1 MGASQPAI
9 RIERLGKYFG
19 APVDLEGARSPRESW
34 RALRRIFGM
43 GSDAGDGDIQRTVTI
58 PGHVLRDISLE
69 IAKGSVVCLAGSSGS
84 GKSVLLKILAGVM
97 LPTTGRVELRGSVC
111 SLVDLGGALD
121 GRMTAYEN
129 IENYCSLARFP
140 SDAKYVDDVID
151 FAELRG
157 FESVPVRTYSK
168 GMWLRL
174 TAALAFSAKPS
185 ILLLDD
191 VLAVGDIGFQQKC
204 VERLHVLATSG
215 CTVVAALSDEELVAQ
230 IASRVITLS
239 SGRVVDDAL
248 PKSWHTAAQVSSD
261 AHVEWEISAN
271 LPEDDVMVLRSLS
284 LQDVQDGGGACVC
297 LSHEFEAKV
306 GPLRCRPSIF
316 LMRDKT
322 VICRSLYPDSFDVD
336 AASRVML
343 TVRIPTYMLAD
354 GNYRITSNM
363 YAVHGNVNY
372 SLKADAVAL
381 RVRRTAESDDESTSQ
396 PLLTMAVPWE
406 IERIATDQP

>member
-9 RIERLGKYFG
+9 RIQHLGKYFG
-19 APVDLEGARSPRESW
+19 APLDLEGARSPRESW
-34 RALRRIFGM
+34 RALRRIAGL
-43 GSDAGDGDIQRTVTI
+43 GSYAGGGDIQRTVTI

-69 IAKGSVVCLAGSSGS
+69 IEKGSVVCLTGGSGS
-84 GKSVLLKILAGVM
+84 GKSVLLKILAGIM
-97 LPTTGRVELRGSVC
+97 IPTTGRVELRGTVS
-111 SLVDLGGALD
+111 SLIDLGGQLD
-121 GRMTAYEN
+121 GRLTGHEN
-129 IENYCSLARFP
+129 IENYRSLARFP
-140 SDAKYVDDVID
+140 SDAGYVDDVID

-204 VERLHVLATSG
+204 VERLHALATSG
-215 CTVVAALSDEELVAQ
+215 CTIVAALSDEELVAQ

-239 SGRVVDDAL
+239 NGRVVDDAL
-248 PKSWHTAAQVSSD
+248 PNPWRTAAHATSV

-271 LPEDDVMVLRSLS
+271 LPEDDVMALRSLS
-284 LQDVQDGGGACVC
+284 LEEVHDSDGASVC
-297 LSHEFEAKV
+297 LSHEFDAKV

-322 VICRSLYPDSFDVD
+322 VICRSLYPDSFEVD
-336 AASRVML
+336 AASRLVL

-363 YAVHGNVNY
+363 YAVHANVNY
-372 SLKADAVAL
+372 SLKADAVTL
-381 RVRRTAESDDESTSQ
+381 RVRRRTESDDESTSQ
-396 PLLTMAVPWE
+396 PLLTMAVPLE
-406 IERIATDQP
+406 IERIAVDQP